1 MSFISTRDLLC
12 ADDGALSER
21 IEANSQAKRKAEAE
35 AIELVKKPL
44 RSEKDAADDSPITF
58 FNQNHKLEELFE
70 QYGYVRNG
78 KSAHWRSP
86 KQSGGSF
93 ATMVIGDRWISLS
106 HSDIA
111 SGLGQQADNCTYG
124 DAYDLFVHF
133 VHRGDHTEAY
143 RVIRAAMP
151 RREKVFRQV
160 EGSDVH
166 AGTIEGDLANRIQKA
181 IEQILLACG
190 PVPVD
195 VLPIRAMI
203 STSFFSPAQG
213 TLNFLNAN
221 GDLVRFPKSDAFLFL
236 QQTYGSPVASDD
248 IDRLSASAP
257 ARKEQ
262 ESRKEELKR
271 AIAAVIV
278 NYVRLH
284 RQRDLIA
291 WQVDMFASEPRFVL
305 REFDAQI
312 VLPHKP
318 WPVGEIDE
326 LHIADFKEHFPQF
339 VELIQFIAANRFA
352 VDRKKSFVWW
362 QADTDFGKGLLCGC
376 LKELGIMVETSMA
389 EIEKMMSGQPVG
401 LSADNF
407 KRAIILWID
416 EFKSVK
422 SELKQLQN
430 EVELSPKNQLRQSV
444 AIYTKL
450 FTSAESV
457 ASLVTTH
464 GVEDQFSNR
473 MSLIEGRGNISD
485 RPLFA
490 NNKSAYAHSL
500 KNYCAKLLNEEIEKY
515 RKKGVKKAQESAD
528 VFVKQFHAKYGI
540 GEQLGRVSDSMQS
553 IADDFRNSLH
563 QTNFDVSADIVTLA
577 DGTTG
582 LKRPRKHLE

>member
-111 SGLGQQADNCTYG
+111 SGLGQQSDNCTYG
-124 DAYDLFVHF
+124 DAYDLFVHY

-195 VLPIRAMI
+195 LLPIRAMI

-236 QQTYGSPVASDD
+236 Q
-248 IDRLSASAP
+248 
-257 ARKEQ
+257 
-262 ESRKEELKR
+262 
-271 AIAAVIV
+271 
-278 NYVRLH
+278 
-284 RQRDLIA
+284 
-291 WQVDMFASEPRFVL
+291 
-305 REFDAQI
+305 
-312 VLPHKP
+312 
-318 WPVGEIDE
+318 
-326 LHIADFKEHFPQF
+326 
-339 VELIQFIAANRFA
+339 
-352 VDRKKSFVWW
+352 
-362 QADTDFGKGLLCGC
+362 
-376 LKELGIMVETSMA
+376 
-389 EIEKMMSGQPVG
+389 
-401 LSADNF
+401 
-407 KRAIILWID
+407 
-416 EFKSVK
+416 
-422 SELKQLQN
+422 
-430 EVELSPKNQLRQSV
+430 
-444 AIYTKL
+444 
-450 FTSAESV
+450 
-457 ASLVTTH
+457 
-464 GVEDQFSNR
+464 
-473 MSLIEGRGNISD
+473 
-485 RPLFA
+485 
-490 NNKSAYAHSL
+490 
-500 KNYCAKLLNEEIEKY
+500 
-515 RKKGVKKAQESAD
+515 
-528 VFVKQFHAKYGI
+528 
-540 GEQLGRVSDSMQS
+540 
-553 IADDFRNSLH
+553 
-563 QTNFDVSADIVTLA
+563 
-577 DGTTG
+577 
-582 LKRPRKHLE
+582 